1 MGEISMTFII
11 LLALLGFVLVYSEFY
26 FPSGIL
32 GIIAAASLIGS
43 ATWFGYLWYG
53 IHWTIVYALLL
64 IAGVLLVSQIAIRRV
79 RKKIALNVDQQE
91 HIASTFDVN
100 LVGKTATVLT
110 DLKPTGHVVID
121 GKQYQALSETGY
133 LPKDTPVIIVGGRGA
148 YLIVKKKGNV

>member
-1 MGEISMTFII
+1 MTFII